1 MAVRTPCGRTFPGN
15 FSIIPSAK
23 KWVFHAIF
31 RLAFLELYGD
41 KVCSMNRLVLTD
53 EEDAAYRSFESLIA
67 TNDNFQS
74 SKVMLCIF
82 HAIWQPFKRDVYP
95 LCPRKSK
102 KGQPIEL
109 TKVGSA
115 WGELR
120 FCLIWVDFCQH
131 ILTHIN
137 ILFFFS
143 NLYLHSIPIPSLC
156 LSDTSPV

>member
-53 EEDAAYRSFESLIA
+53 EEDAEYRSFESLIA

-74 SKVMLCIF
+74 SQVMLCIF

-131 ILTHIN
+131 ILTNIN
-137 ILFFFS
+137 IMFFFS